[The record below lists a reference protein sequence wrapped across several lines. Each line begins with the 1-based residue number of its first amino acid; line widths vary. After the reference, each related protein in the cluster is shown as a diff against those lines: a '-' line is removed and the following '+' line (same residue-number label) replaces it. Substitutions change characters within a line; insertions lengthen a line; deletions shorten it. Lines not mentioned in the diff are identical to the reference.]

1 MAEVAGS
8 LPTGVFLLFSDLV
21 FGSVLSEGPVEERG
35 GSTTLQSH

>member
-8 LPTGVFLLFSDLV
+8 LPTGFFFSDLV